1 MRVLREV
8 EGQHERFCS
17 RVLDLHSTV
26 RQRRRMEGVNLLPR
40 LVWRDPG
47 FLAAHREWSPWYMDG
62 VEMLIVAI
70 AFQQFYRLDLKR
82 QWWRLLLAVLLF
94 AGIKWLLLAGFAWLL
109 VRLVMAQ
116 LA

>member
-1 MRVLREV
+1 MD
-8 EGQHERFCS
+8 
-17 RVLDLHSTV
+17 DL
-26 RQRRRMEGVNLLPR
+26 LL
-40 LVWRDPG
+40 
-47 FLAAHREWSPWYMDG
+47 LAWTLIKILLIAVP
-62 VEMLIVAI
+62 LIVAV
-70 AFQQFYRLDLKR
+70 AFQQFYLLDLKR